1 MRYGLAQ
8 RLGLEFGCIS
18 PDIHRSSSDPDDIPT
33 LNLSRR
39 LLTKAM
45 QEWKPVEFQIF
56 MENNSRIR
64 RERKKRNADGEPA
77 TTEVEVSVEAF
88 AKKWFGP
95 STHPSAE
102 EDDVIVVQT
111 LTREEVVDRDFRE
124 ATIID
129 VE

>member
-1 MRYGLAQ
+1 METG
-8 RLGLEFGCIS
+8 G
-18 PDIHRSSSDPDDIPT
+18 
-33 LNLSRR
+33 
-39 LLTKAM
+39 
-45 QEWKPVEFQIF
+45 VQIF

-64 RERKKRNADGEPA
+64 RERKKRNADGEP
-77 TTEVEVSVEAF
+77 TTAEVEVSVEAF
-88 AKKWFGP
+88 AKKWFGS